1 MVKEDFFN
9 ARSLLQTP
17 ETDYVVYRLAALEK
31 GGYGRLAR
39 LPYSLRII
47 LEALLRHCGEGQV
60 SPQDVLA
67 LLNWQPNDASRP
79 AIPFYPGRVL
89 LQDFTG
95 VPVLND
101 LAGMR
106 AALARLGGD
115 PAALQPV
122 LPVDLVIDHSLQV
135 DVAGVPDAWQ
145 RNAEIEFQRNRE
157 RFEFLHWCQK
167 AFRNVRI
174 VPPATGIVHQ
184 VNLEYLAQGVLTSQ
198 QNGERTAFPDT
209 VLGTDSHTTM
219 INGLG
224 VVGWGVGGIE
234 AIAAMVG
241 QPVEMVLP
249 DVVGVRLSGQLREG
263 VTPTDLTLTL
273 VQLLRKHGVVD
284 KFVEFF
290 GPALADLSV
299 ADRAMIANM
308 APEAGA
314 TIHYFPVDAQT
325 IAYLRMTGRS
335 AELVETYYRAQG
347 LFYTPGTPTPEYST
361 VIEVDLGSV
370 EASLAGPRRPH
381 DRVPLGAIKEN
392 FIALLPEPKT
402 KGGFGVALEALQRP
416 FAVSLNGQPV
426 TLEHGAVLIA
436 AITSCTNT
444 SNPTVMFAAG
454 LLAKKA
460 VERGLKPKPY
470 VKASLAPGSRLV
482 SDYLAAAGLL
492 QPLAQLGFHL
502 AGYGCTTCIG
512 NAGPLPEP
520 LIEAVQ
526 NGLTAAAVL
535 SGNRNFEGR
544 ISPYTQANYL
554 ASPPLVVAY
563 ALAGTVAI
571 DLTRE
576 PLGVDQAG
584 QPVYLHELWPSPR
597 EITECMARY
606 LSPERFVQRYADVF
620 TGNPAWNAIQSGDG
634 LLYQWDEN
642 STYLQEPPFF
652 QPISPG
658 AAIFGARAL
667 AVFGDSI
674 TTDHISPAGSIA
686 RNSPAG
692 RYLLEKGVSEAD
704 FNSYGARRGNHQVM
718 VRGTFAN
725 IRLKN
730 KLVPGVEGGFTLHLP
745 EGEQMSIYEA
755 AMRYQAEGVPLI
767 ILAGKEYGSGSSRD
781 WAAKGPLLLGVRA
794 VIAESF
800 ERIHR
805 SNLAGMGILPLQ
817 FRPGENIENLGLSG
831 REVYFIEGLDQ
842 MSPRGE
848 VSVRAAEDCRMLEFK
863 VICRLDTQAEIEAF
877 QVGGVLNRV
886 LHELAEKGKVDE
898 KWAK

>member
-1 MVKEDFFN
+1 MSNEDFFK
-9 ARSLLQTP
+9 ARSVLQSSDA
-17 ETDYVVYRLAALEK
+17 DYVVYRLAALEE
-31 GGYGRLAR
+31 GGYGSLAR

-47 LEALLRHCGEGQV
+47 LEALLRHCGDGYVTPE
-60 SPQDVLA
+60 DVLA
-67 LLNWQPNDASRP
+67 LLSWQPNDTNRP
-79 AIPFYPGRVL
+79 AVAFYPGRVL

-115 PAALQPV
+115 PEKLQPV

-135 DVAGVPDAWQ
+135 DVAGTPDAWK
-145 RNAEIEFQRNRE
+145 RNAEIEFERNRE

-198 QNGERTAFPDT
+198 QNGERVAFPDT
-209 VLGTDSHTTM
+209 VIGTDSHTTM

-241 QPVEMVLP
+241 QPIEMVLP

-314 TIHYFPVDAQT
+314 TMHYFPVDRQT
-325 IAYLRMTGRS
+325 IIYLLMTGRPG
-335 AELVETYYRAQG
+335 ELVEAYYRAQG
-347 LFYTPGTPTPEYST
+347 LFYTPNVPEPEYST
-361 VIEVDLGSV
+361 IIEVDLGTV

-381 DRVPLGAIKEN
+381 DRVPLGAVKEG
-392 FIALLPEPKT
+392 FSASLSRPKT
-402 KGGFGVALEALQRP
+402 EGGFGVAPAAAQRS
-416 FAVSLNGQPV
+416 FTVSLNGQTV

-460 VERGLKPKPY
+460 IERGLKPKPY

-482 SDYLAAAGLL
+482 SDYLEAAGLL
-492 QPLAQLGFHL
+492 QPLAQLGFYL
-502 AGYGCTTCIG
+502 VGYGCTTCIG
-512 NAGPLPEP
+512 NAGPLAEP
-520 LIEAVQ
+520 LVEAVQ
-526 NGLTAAAVL
+526 NGLMAAAVL

-571 DLTRE
+571 DLTSE
-576 PLGVDQAG
+576 PLGADRDG
-584 QPVYLHELWPSPR
+584 RPVYLRELWPSR
-597 EITECMARY
+597 QEIEACMARY
-606 LSPERFVQRYADVF
+606 LSPERFIQRYAEVF
-620 TGNPAWNAIQSGDG
+620 TGNQTWNAIRSGEG
-634 LLYQWDEN
+634 PFYHWDEV

-652 QPISPG
+652 KPSSPG
-658 AAIFGARAL
+658 TAIFGARAL

-686 RNSPAG
+686 RRSPAG
-692 RYLLEKGVSEAD
+692 AYLLEKGVSEAD
-704 FNSYGARRGNHQVM
+704 FNSYGARRGNHHIM
-718 VRGTFAN
+718 ARGTFAN

-730 KLVPGVEGGFTLHLP
+730 KLVPGVEGGFTLYLP
-745 EGEQMSIYEA
+745 DGEQMSVYDA

-767 ILAGKEYGSGSSRD
+767 ILAGREYGSGSSRD

-817 FRPGENIENLGLSG
+817 FRPGENLESLGLSG
-831 REVYFIEGLDQ
+831 RETYFIEGLDQ
-842 MSPRGE
+842 LRPRGE
-848 VSVRAAEDCRMLEFK
+848 VVVRAAEDCRMIEFK
-863 VICRLDTQAEIEAF
+863 VICRLDTMAEIEAF
-877 QVGGVLNRV
+877 QAGGILNRV
-886 LHELAEKGKVDE
+886 LQMLAGKE
-898 KWAK
+898 